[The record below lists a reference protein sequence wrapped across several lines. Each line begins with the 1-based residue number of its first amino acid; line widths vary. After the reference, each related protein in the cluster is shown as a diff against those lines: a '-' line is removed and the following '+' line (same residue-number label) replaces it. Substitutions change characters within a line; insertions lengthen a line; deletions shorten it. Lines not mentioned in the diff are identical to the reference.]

1 MHKFIM
7 LCLLFCS
14 VTTWAKSDFVPP
26 FVANY
31 TLYTAGLQIGK
42 GTRRLFTEG
51 ERWIFESKSHTT
63 GVLAAV
69 RDDKIEELT
78 EFTAIATK
86 VRPLNYEFHQIG
98 SKKQKHV
105 HIKFDWNARVAKNIA
120 DSPWE
125 VELLDDTL
133 DSLLYQVVIMRDL
146 QQGKRELAYRI
157 ADRAKI
163 KTYAAEFQGEDVVTT
178 GIGKLE
184 TVRYRYD
191 SPDGKRHTT
200 LWCAPKLHYLVV
212 QVEHDEKGLLI
223 KTVLDSVTG
232 L

>member
-14 VTTWAKSDFVPP
+14 MTTWATDFVPP
-26 FVANY
+26 FTAKY
-31 TLYTAGLQIGK
+31 TLYTAGLPIGE
-42 GTRRLFTEG
+42 GTRRLSVKDDH
-51 ERWIFESKSHTT
+51 WLFESQSHTT

-69 RDDKIEELT
+69 RDDQIAELT
-78 EFTAIATK
+78 EFTVNATE
-86 VRPLNYEFHQIG
+86 VRPLNYEFHQTG

-105 HIKFDWNARVAKNIA
+105 HIIFDWKARIAKNIA
-120 DSPWE
+120 DAPWE
-125 VELLDDTL
+125 VALVDDTL

-146 QQGKRELAYRI
+146 QQGKRNLSYQI

-163 KTYAAEFQGEDVVTT
+163 KTYAAEFQGEEVVTT
-178 GIGKLE
+178 GVGKL
-184 TVRYRYD
+184 TALRYRYD

-212 QVEHDEKGLLI
+212 QVAHDEKGLVI

-232 L
+232 LQ